1 MLLLLLPI
9 QYMISVAQLLK
20 IHNHLLETKH
30 LLVCP
35 ISKDTHAFETNFST
49 PYNGH
54 FNLVITEK
62 D

>member
-1 MLLLLLPI
+1 
-9 QYMISVAQLLK
+9 MISVAQLLK

-35 ISKDTHAFETNFST
+35 VSKDTHAFETNFST
-49 PYNGH
+49 PYNGN
-54 FNLVITEK
+54 FNSVITEK